1 MVNIFKPRNLF
12 KNMKENNQTVIITC
26 KYHNGRNGHHDP
38 YSLRE
43 RIVAIGRLN
52 GKYLTI
58 DNYTSLFE
66 THALRCIHCPY
77 AKLYLLNEGIK
88 GIIRERNGRGDIY
101 ITRIKLRGVPT
112 SHKEIEEVA
121 RRLGFP
127 YL

>member
-1 MVNIFKPRNLF
+1 MVNIFKPKNLF

-26 KYHNGRNGHHDP
+26 KYHNGRNGYHDP
-38 YSLRE
+38 YSLGE
-43 RIVAIGRLN
+43 TIVAIGTLN

-77 AKLYLLNEGIK
+77 AKLYLLNEGI
-88 GIIRERNGRGDIY
+88 IRERNGNGKIN
-101 ITRIKLRGVPT
+101 ITGIKLRGQPVNPEKI
-112 SHKEIEEVA
+112 KEEA